1 MTHQVQRPRVS
12 LAEAGARETAAR
24 IRAHVGLTRVRHT
37 CVVGAFL
44 VFAFGLLVTQL
55 LLTGDAEIAAGDVIP
70 AALGQRDGLADYV
83 VRRTNLPRA
92 LVALLGGALF
102 GLSGALSQRLFGNPL
117 ATPDII
123 GISSGAGA
131 GAMIVIAGLGAT
143 GLGVQAGAMLGA
155 VVVALIVYALSWS
168 GGVQSY
174 RLILIGIGVGACA
187 SAIVTFIVTRLDEV
201 STQRAMLWLIGS
213 LNGSDFEGVTL
224 LSASLAAGLALVL
237 LFKRPLS
244 DLALGDELAAGLG
257 VRVPVIRLAALLL
270 ATLLAALVTSVTGPI
285 AFVAL
290 VAGPIATRLLR
301 VPDAPVI
308 AALVGATLLG
318 ATDIAAQTLPLIS
331 PVPTGAI
338 TALFGAPVLI
348 ALLVRKKASV

>member
-1 MTHQVQRPRVS
+1 MSQDVRSRAERSRELQVQ
-12 LAEAGARETAAR
+12 ATAAH
-24 IRAHVGLTRVRHT
+24 IRAKQRAVGLRHAIVI
-37 CVVGAFL
+37 CGF
-44 VFAFGLLVTQL
+44 VFAASALLVVQL
-55 LLTGDAEIAAGDVIP
+55 FLTGDAHIPANNVIP
-70 AALGQRDGLADYV
+70 AALGQSDGLADYV

-102 GLSGALSQRLFGNPL
+102 GLSGALAQRLFGNPL

-131 GAMIVIAGLGAT
+131 GAMIVIAGFGAT
-143 GLGVQAGAMLGA
+143 GIGVQAGALAGA
-155 VVVALIVYALSWS
+155 LVVALVVYALSWS

-201 STQRAMLWLIGS
+201 STQRAMRWLIGS
-213 LNGSDFEGVTL
+213 LNGADARAAALLTVALGV
-224 LSASLAAGLALVL
+224 GLVLVL
-237 LFKRPLS
+237 LIRRALS

-257 VRVPVIRLAALLL
+257 IRVSAVRFAALLL

-290 VAGPIATRLLR
+290 VAGPIATRALR
-301 VPDAPVI
+301 VPDAPIV
-308 AALVGATLLG
+308 AALVGAVLLC

-348 ALLVRKKASV
+348 ALLVRRKASV

>member
-1 MTHQVQRPRVS
+1 MSEQAQRVPEFVRVERIQ
-12 LAEAGARETAAR
+12 ATAAT
-24 IRAHVGLTRVRHT
+24 IRARNRTVRRHHSSIV
-37 CVVGAFL
+37 CGVALLALFL
-44 VFAFGLLVTQL
+44 LSVQL
-55 LLTGDAEIAAGDVIP
+55 FLTGDAPIPVRDVLP
-70 AALGQRDGLADYV
+70 AALGQSDGLADYV
-83 VRRTNLPRA
+83 VRRTNLPRGI
-92 LVALLGGALF
+92 VALLGGALF
-102 GLSGALSQRLFGNPL
+102 GLSGALAQRLFGNPL

-143 GLGVQAGAMLGA
+143 GIGVQGGAMVGA
-155 VVVALIVYALSWS
+155 LVVALIVYTLSWS

-201 STQRAMLWLIGS
+201 STQRAMRWLIGS
-213 LNGSDFEGVTL
+213 LNGADFSDAALLAGTL
-224 LSASLAAGLALVL
+224 AFGLVL
-237 LFKRPLS
+237 VLPMRRALS

-257 VRVPVIRLAALLL
+257 VRVPALRLAALLL

-290 VAGPIATRLLR
+290 VAGPIATRMLR
-301 VPDAPVI
+301 VPDAPAV
-308 AALVGATLLG
+308 AALVGSVLLC
-318 ATDIAAQTLPLIS
+318 ATDIAAQTLPILS